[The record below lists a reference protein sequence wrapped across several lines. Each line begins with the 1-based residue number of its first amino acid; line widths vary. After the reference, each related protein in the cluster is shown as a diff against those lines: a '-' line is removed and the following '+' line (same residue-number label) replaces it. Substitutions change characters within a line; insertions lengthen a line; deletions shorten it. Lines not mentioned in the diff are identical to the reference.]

1 MAVEITGWG
10 CPSYIENQWVHNT
23 AWRVLT
29 FEGAPE
35 AGRINTAGCPTTTV
49 NGSHSHD
56 QRWVDQQGSRW
67 SAFNVRQAESALIR
81 MVRCGHGV
89 SNRGQQWK
97 LGQRCWN
104 RWSMDDL
111 DQRGGELMISC
122 GGGRGC
128 WTKLTKY
135 LGHLINSTECAT
147 RTADKD
153 TAVLHSRRL
162 NDSPLR
168 GRWDLFSTKNVDFW
182 DFNDNDIRDLD
193 NRHYCIK

>member
-10 CPSYIENQWVHNT
+10 CPSFRESVSSQYSLT
-23 AWRVLT
+23 RPDLWRSSWSW
-29 FEGAPE
+29 PY
-35 AGRINTAGCPTTTV
+35 
-49 NGSHSHD
+49 
-56 QRWVDQQGSRW
+56 QYSRVPHYYCERLPFPRSPLSW
-67 SAFNVRQAESALIR
+67 SARIEMINVRQAESVLIR

-89 SNRGQQWK
+89 SNRGQWK

-162 NDSPLR
+162 NDSTLR

-182 DFNDNDIRDLD
+182 DFDDNDIRDL
-193 NRHYCIK
+193 